1 MRHHLPYV
9 GVIVL
14 SPEQVNVEIYSTVEL
29 SICVS
34 NPQEN
39 NTYFLIRVN
48 PGRQIRVP
56 RRFDH
61 KLMMRKLGLCQTA

>member
-1 MRHHLPYV
+1 VAVVRHHLPYV

-48 PGRQIRVP
+48 PDARSAYHG
-56 RRFDH
+56 
-61 KLMMRKLGLCQTA
+61 GLIISS